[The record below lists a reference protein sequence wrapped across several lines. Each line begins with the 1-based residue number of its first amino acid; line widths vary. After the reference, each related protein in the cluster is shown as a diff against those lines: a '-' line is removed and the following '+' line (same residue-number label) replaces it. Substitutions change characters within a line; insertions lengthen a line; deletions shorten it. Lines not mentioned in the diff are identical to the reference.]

1 MRGILWKVK
10 GLNTPG
16 RNICL
21 GNLIRSNRADFIGI
35 QETKMDSFHPSF
47 LKNLTTPA
55 VFSWHFLPAN
65 GTAGGIL
72 IGSRDDTMDIS
83 NVISHTFSIF
93 CILSEKN
100 KDFS

>member
-1 MRGILWKVK
+1 
-10 GLNTPG
+10 
-16 RNICL
+16 
-21 GNLIRSNRADFIGI
+21 
-35 QETKMDSFHPSF
+35 
-47 LKNLTTPA
+47 

-65 GTAGGIL
+65 GTARGIL

-83 NVISHTFSIF
+83 NVISHTFSIS